1 MEDSLTATAYLLAPE
16 GERRSEIVEGVAN
29 GMCGFCFSGRGRG

>member
-16 GERRSEIVEGVAN
+16 GDRRSEIVQKVVK
-29 GMCGFCFSGRGRG
+29 GM